1 MNHPRLYLC
10 GSVTGRSAKEM
21 REERLS
27 AAAVLRAHGMVPV
40 DPLAGEY
47 EELKRRR
54 NIQDDQSGLSFANIC
69 LKDKYAIESSDMM
82 LWLTADVAS
91 YGSCIEVGLAWA
103 LGKPIIC
110 VDAGGKG
117 RRNAFVAHIS
127 TFIGETL
134 EEAVEFIDRYMLIDE
149 TAEGEFDVE

>member
-21 REERLS
+21 REERQS

-54 NIQDDQSGLSFANIC
+54 NIQDDQSGLTFANIA
-69 LKDKYAIESSDMM
+69 LKDRYAIENSDMM

-110 VDAGGKG
+110 VDAGGSG

-127 TFIGETL
+127 TFIGDTL

-149 TAEGEFDVE
+149 TAGAVYR